1 MRIKEKNLHE
11 IEEDYNCGLIE
22 YKFANTAMS
31 VEEVKELC
39 KSDYVEAYLN
49 LKREFVILLSNN
61 RYFKVFNRRAL
72 GW

>member
-1 MRIKEKNLHE
+1 MRIREKNLHE
-11 IEEDYNCGLIE
+11 IEE
-22 YKFANTAMS
+22 
-31 VEEVKELC
+31 
-39 KSDYVEAYLN
+39 DYVEAYLN